1 MIIEFPKKYS
11 VKRSPARNFFAFNVQ
26 VPKEYE
32 AEAVTLLRQQPWAE
46 SVYGSPGP
54 ISGSIL
60 VFVSLAYE
68 ISEAQAIDALS
79 RLCESI
85 LSPQVEMDADL
96 AGELEDLV

>member
-46 SVYGSPGP
+46 SV
-54 ISGSIL
+54 
-60 VFVSLAYE
+60 
-68 ISEAQAIDALS
+68 
-79 RLCESI
+79 
-85 LSPQVEMDADL
+85 
-96 AGELEDLV
+96 